1 VCRWYRQPG
10 RRHGSDEGDP
20 RATHLD
26 VYGTPGYVV
35 VMSSSDVRSVSL
47 SVCVIA
53 ECPLF
58 SLCTM
63 YHVPNNDR
71 YEQDSQINL
80 AGRPGKLSGVP

>member
-1 VCRWYRQPG
+1 
-10 RRHGSDEGDP
+10 
-20 RATHLD
+20 

-63 YHVPNNDR
+63 YHAPNNDR
-71 YEQDSQINL
+71 YEQDSLQ
-80 AGRPGKLSGVP
+80 K

>member
-1 VCRWYRQPG
+1 
-10 RRHGSDEGDP
+10 
-20 RATHLD
+20 
-26 VYGTPGYVV
+26 
-35 VMSSSDVRSVSL
+35 MSSRDVRSVSL